1 MSISDSPAV
10 TGVKAWALS
19 ILREIVQKGLG
30 IVALWL
36 AAHGLDLP
44 DAVTN
49 WVVLTTV
56 AIGVVAWTAVVRF
69 LETRQNGAA
78 RLLAKLLMLGLS
90 GDGKSPAYPAATP
103 ESVTHLRGVAGRPTR

>member
-1 MSISDSPAV
+1 MTTSDSPAV
-10 TGVKAWALS
+10 TGAKAWALS
-19 ILREIVQKGLG
+19 VLRELVQKGLG

-56 AIGVVAWTAVVRF
+56 ALGVVAWTAAVRF

-78 RLLAKLLMLGLS
+78 RLLGKILMLGLS
-90 GDGKSPAYPAATP
+90 GAGKSPAYPAAAP
-103 ESVTHLRGVAGRPTR
+103 EAVEHLRNVRQR